1 MELLWTE
8 LLLLSGAPG
17 TSPLEQ
23 RGCPGST
30 CTPGASGPRTSWF
43 LVVRD
48 FPAPDPVYHSYFYL
62 LTTPPGARPVPIL
75 EQKYYWCSSGGS
87 HPHRLVLAR
96 AEPACEGTRV
106 RVSPGRGWF
115 YAARNRSAG
124 PSLDQEGSQSW
135 VGGWLGGWLAGWVFQ
150 LELCLKEY
158 GV

>member
-8 LLLLSGAPG
+8 LLLLSGAPDPVRHLAPGSLVFTRLPGARCPVPAQVLDLSGHRAPG

-75 EQKYYWCSSGGS
+75 E
-87 HPHRLVLAR
+87 
-96 AEPACEGTRV
+96 
-106 RVSPGRGWF
+106 
-115 YAARNRSAG
+115 
-124 PSLDQEGSQSW
+124 
-135 VGGWLGGWLAGWVFQ
+135 
-150 LELCLKEY
+150 
-158 GV
+158 